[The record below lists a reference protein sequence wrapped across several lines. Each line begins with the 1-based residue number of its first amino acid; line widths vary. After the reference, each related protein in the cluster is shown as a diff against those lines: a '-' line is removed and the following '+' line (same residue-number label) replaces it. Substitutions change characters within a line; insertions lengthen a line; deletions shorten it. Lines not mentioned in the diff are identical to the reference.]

1 MRRLALIAALLV
13 VGACGAAQLPQVPPQ
28 AAALGQAAG
37 LPQVPQLPS
46 TAGLVAGAAGAL
58 GQVPCTGGLPSI
70 PGLATAGT
78 ETPANPNAITP
89 NERAELE
96 QLRIDLRAA
105 LLKADRAEQDR
116 IDARAGQLRAERALA
131 AATKQATK

>member
-1 MRRLALIAALLV
+1 MRKFRLV
-13 VGACGAAQLPQVPPQ
+13 VTLVFLVACGQPQVPQVPPE

-37 LPQVPQLPS
+37 LPQVPRLPS
-46 TAGLVAGAAGAL
+46 TAGLVASAAGAL
-58 GQVPCTGGLPSI
+58 GQVPCAGLP
-70 PGLATAGT
+70 GLVAGSP
-78 ETPANPNAITP
+78 EASANPKAMTA

-105 LLKADRAEQDR
+105 LLKAERAEQDR

-131 AATKQATK
+131 AATKQASK